1 MEDNIVM
8 LLSALTGGIVAGLIV
23 GWAALGKLVKRTENK
38 IDDQVMVI
46 MDKFIEELKDAEGD
60 S

>member
-1 MEDNIVM
+1 MEDIIVT
-8 LLSALTGGIVAGLIV
+8 LLTALAGGIVAGLIV
-23 GWAALGKLVKRTENK
+23 GWASLKTLVAKTENK

-46 MDKFIEELKDAEGD
+46 ADKFIKELSDAEGD